1 MGQIVDFPSV
11 ASRKWAEWEREIR
24 AAARGREL
32 PDEVVE
38 DALPRL
44 KSHWDAIFE
53 AVALKLPERAVPGRL
68 NKQQAHAI
76 QGIIDDAANVVF
88 ARMRHER
95 TVAFQRF
102 VVVEL
107 ALSNATFRTPSPGA
121 A

>member
-24 AAARGREL
+24 AAARDREL
-32 PDEVVE
+32 PDEIVE

-44 KSHWDAIFE
+44 RSHWDAIFE
-53 AVALKLPERAVPGRL
+53 AVALELPERAVPGRL
-68 NKQQAHAI
+68 NKQQADAI
-76 QGIIDDAANVVF
+76 QGIIDDAATVVL

-95 TVAFQRF
+95 SVAFQRF

-107 ALSNATFRTPSPGA
+107 ALSNATLRMPAPGA

>member
-1 MGQIVDFPSV
+1 MGQIVEFPTI

-32 PDEVVE
+32 PDEVIE

-44 KSHWDAIFE
+44 RSHWDAIFE
-53 AVALKLPERAVPGRL
+53 AVALELPERAVPGRL
-68 NKQQAHAI
+68 TKQQATAI
-76 QGIIDDAANVVF
+76 QGLIDDAANVVLT
-88 ARMRHER
+88 RMRRER
-95 TVAFQRF
+95 SIAFQRF

-107 ALSNATFRTPSPGA
+107 ALSNATLGTSSPGA